1 MLRSAGQGEQC
12 TSMVV
17 VVVVVVVMMMVM
29 EGTQFTPCTS
39 VVVMVVVMM
48 MMMMMEGTREHSG
61 VTQVHT
67 LVYPNFTIHSGL
79 ALPAVWSVVVHMQPN
94 WPYA

>member
-1 MLRSAGQGEQC
+1 
-12 TSMVV
+12 MVV
-17 VVVVVVVMMMVM
+17 VVVVMMVM

-39 VVVMVVVMM
+39 VVVMVVVM